1 MLINPPQCS
10 IQTETVVQIDDATRL
25 ALSAQHAEEGQVILH
40 ITYQASDVFDCIR
53 IWPTTYLVPL
63 PASEKVQLIQAYNI
77 GIYPNWLTI
86 PANKPHI
93 FTLVFGALPK
103 SCSSFHLW
111 EKIPEPGGFLIRDIQ
126 RNKSDV
132 YHLKMH

>member
-1 MLINPPQCS
+1 MPFNPPQCS
-10 IQTETVVQIDDATRL
+10 IQTETEVQIDEATRL
-25 ALSAQHAEEGQVILH
+25 ALSAQHAEAGQVILH
-40 ITYQASDVFDCIR
+40 VTYNSTDVMEWIR
-53 IWPTTYLVPL
+53 IWPTTYLVPF
-63 PASEKVQLIQAYNI
+63 PESEKVQLIHAYNI
-77 GIYPNWLTI
+77 GIYPKWLVLA
-86 PANKPHI
+86 ANKPHI

-103 SCSSFHLW
+103 SCSSFDLW

>member
-1 MLINPPQCS
+1 MPFNPPQCS
-10 IQTETVVQIDDATRL
+10 IQTDTQVLIDEATRL

-40 ITYQASDVFDCIR
+40 VTYNSTDVMEWIR
-53 IWPTTYLVPL
+53 IWPTTYLVPF
-63 PASEKVQLIQAYNI
+63 PASEKVQLIHAYNI
-77 GIYPNWLTI
+77 GIYPKWLVLE
-86 PANKPHI
+86 ACKPHI

-103 SCSSFHLW
+103 SCTSFDLW
-111 EKIPEPGGFLIRDIQ
+111 EKIPEPGGFFIGDIQ

>member
-1 MLINPPQCS
+1 MPFNPPQCS
-10 IQTETVVQIDDATRL
+10 IQTETEVQIDEATRL
-25 ALSAQHAEEGQVILH
+25 ALSAQHAEQGQVILH
-40 ITYQASDVFDCIR
+40 VTYNSTDVMEWIR

-77 GIYPNWLTI
+77 GIYPKWLPI
-86 PANKPHI
+86 AANKPHI

-103 SCSSFHLW
+103 SCTSFDLW
-111 EKIPEPGGFLIRDIQ
+111 EKISEPGGFLIRDIQ